1 MNDEKLRDH
10 IEGLEKILQS
20 ESIRKSSTQLD
31 GLLADDFIEYGSSGN
46 TYSKKSIIS
55 TLSEEQGIEYIM
67 WDFDLKILSDII
79 VQVTYKSKTLNNGR
93 ENFSSLRSSL
103 WRYEE
108 GRWRMFFHQG
118 TPFSLL

>member
-1 MNDEKLRDH
+1 MNDKKLRDH

-31 GLLADDFIEYGSSGN
+31 ELLADDFIEFGSSGN

-67 WDFDLKILSDII
+67 WDFDLRILSDII
-79 VQVTYKSKTLNNGR
+79 VHVTYKSKTQENGR
-93 ENFSSLRSSL
+93 ETFSSLRSSL

-118 TPFSLL
+118 TPFRIF